1 MTPLID
7 TVKTIEN
14 SLAGRDD
21 DDDDNDDFDQKI
33 NGSIS
38 QNSLTGMQESN
49 KREK

>member
-14 SLAGRDD
+14 SQVGQDD
-21 DDDDNDDFDQKI
+21 EVDEFDQNI

-38 QNSLTGMQESN
+38 
-49 KREK
+49 

>member
-21 DDDDNDDFDQKI
+21 DENDDFDQKI

-38 QNSLTGMQESN
+38 QNSLTGVQESS